1 MDVIHPQLHTK
12 TEKGQ
17 WHSSVLWCLQAG
29 DVVRGTTCAWHAKV
43 LGWIPVPLPPVTTVT
58 MEDLEWYGRTN
69 DNLLNSNM
77 NFLFLPI
84 NTLE

>member
-1 MDVIHPQLHTK
+1 M
-12 TEKGQ
+12 
-17 WHSSVLWCLQAG
+17 VLAG
-29 DVVRGTTCAWHAKV
+29 WGCGEGVQHVRTTCAWHAKV

-58 MEDLEWYGRTN
+58 MESLEWYGRTN

-84 NTLE
+84 NTLK